1 VRPACFGGSGGF
13 VAFAE
18 RFPRVKMQ
26 RGNTPRRPQE
36 ARRGEQTFD
45 WGSHPTPPFLV
56 YRTSPPEAHMIEQ
69 FYTVTEIASL
79 LKCHPETVRRLCDRG
94 ELRSIRVATNR
105 RIPES
110 AVTEYMDGAQN
121 VVNFKRKAS

>member
-1 VRPACFGGSGGF
+1 
-13 VAFAE
+13 
-18 RFPRVKMQ
+18 
-26 RGNTPRRPQE
+26 
-36 ARRGEQTFD
+36 
-45 WGSHPTPPFLV
+45 
-56 YRTSPPEAHMIEQ
+56 MIEQ
-69 FYTVTEIASL
+69 HYTVSELAAL

-121 VVNFKRKAS
+121 VVNFKRKSA